1 MMYPAGMSNT
11 YHVFTSKH
19 WATMQKEGVSSYIF
33 TGFVKK
39 KWAINV
45 NYEDMTY
52 VLHSGG
58 KFDGELQTK

>member
-1 MMYPAGMSNT
+1 
-11 YHVFTSKH
+11 
-19 WATMQKEGVSSYIF
+19 MQKEGVSSYIF

-58 KFDGELQTK
+58 KFDGEFQTK